1 MPPKRDPEVAA
12 HDRNAV
18 ALARLCDGDLFKD
31 HVLSRLNPTDVYCL
45 SKVNSGLRIYIKATR
60 PDLEEDGVLQFRV
73 SRFVESLENFEWA
86 LANGLTLHLT
96 RQGPLFRCSRVTRE
110 GHLTLAHAV
119 EAGNL
124 DVIKRVEAALR
135 QANPDSRF
143 HQRDWN
149 AFRQRAWF
157 ENQVEL
163 MEWVVTNGTFDK
175 DSAAFLSQ
183 DNMLRMHVDNG
194 HLPMLK
200 WWFEKYG
207 ASDIIMSKRQFT
219 KAAASQGRLEVL
231 KWLVE
236 KGFKF
241 SADCLAAAAQG
252 GALECI
258 EYLREI
264 GCPWSNTVAKI
275 DMTVT
280 TPWWTNIPAAKCY
293 VPILR
298 YLMETGCP
306 YDALSVLKQLDD
318 MFDTNTHMGRRHAEK
333 AAKGEFPDNFGP
345 NLEWIRQRAQ
355 QQVADDKLAAEEKER
370 AEMKRLVLAAAEAE
384 DSGAGSVI
392 PKFNNMRVA
401 VKSGGGGGGGGRGGG
416 RGGRSADGLTVGLQQ
431 LLVKSAPQRKARD

>member
-1 MPPKRDPEVAA
+1 MPPERDPEVAA
-12 HDRNAV
+12 RDRNPAEG
-18 ALARLCDGDLFKD
+18 ALARLLDGDLFKD
-31 HVLSRLNPTDVYCL
+31 HVLSRLNDTDVYCL
-45 SKVNSGLRIYIKATR
+45 CKVNSGLRVCVKAAR
-60 PDLEEDGVLQFRV
+60 PDLEFVLQFRV
-73 SRFVESLENFEWA
+73 SRFVKSLENFEWA

-149 AFRQRAWF
+149 AFRELAWIY
-157 ENQVEL
+157 NQVEL
-163 MEWVVTNGTFDK
+163 MEWVLTNGTFDK
-175 DSAAFLSQ
+175 DSAHFLSQ
-183 DNMLRMHVDNG
+183 DQNLRSCVERG

-207 ASDIIMSKRQFT
+207 ASDIILSKRQF
-219 KAAASQGRLEVL
+219 ARSAASHGELEVL

-236 KGFKF
+236 NGFKF

-252 GALECI
+252 GELECI

-264 GCPWSNTVAKI
+264 GCPWSNAVAKI
-275 DMTVT
+275 NMVAFPWKMNIHNGVN
-280 TPWWTNIPAAKCY
+280 TPVAVEKY

-306 YDALSVLKQLDD
+306 YDAPYVLMQLDD
-318 MFDTNTHMGRRHAEK
+318 IFDLNTYRGRRHAEK
-333 AAKGEFPDNFGP
+333 AEKGEFPENFGP

-355 QQVADDKLAAEEKER
+355 QQIADDKLKAEEKER
-370 AEMKRLVLAAAEAE
+370 RAAKKR
-384 DSGAGSVI
+384 
-392 PKFNNMRVA
+392 
-401 VKSGGGGGGGGRGGG
+401 
-416 RGGRSADGLTVGLQQ
+416 
-431 LLVKSAPQRKARD
+431 RKAE

>member
-96 RQGPLFRCSRVTRE
+96 RQGHFRCSRVTRE

-149 AFRQRAWF
+149 AFREQAWLY
-157 ENQVEL
+157 NQVEL

-175 DSAAFLSQ
+175 DSKEILSK
-183 DNMLRMHVDNG
+183 DEKLRWPVESG

-207 ASDIIMSKRQFT
+207 ASDIILSKKLFT
-219 KAAASQGRLEVL
+219 RAAASHGELEVL

-236 KGFKF
+236 NGFKY

-252 GALECI
+252 GELECI

-264 GCPWSNTVAKI
+264 GCPWSNAVAKI
-275 DMTVT
+275 NMAAFPWKMNIHNGVN
-280 TPWWTNIPAAKCY
+280 TPVAVEKY
-293 VPILR
+293 VQVLR

-306 YDALSVLKQLDD
+306 WDAPYVLKQLDD
-318 MFDTNTHMGRRHAEK
+318 IFDTNTKTGRRHAAK

-370 AEMKRLVLAAAEAE
+370 RAAKKRRRAE
-384 DSGAGSVI
+384 
-392 PKFNNMRVA
+392 
-401 VKSGGGGGGGGRGGG
+401 
-416 RGGRSADGLTVGLQQ
+416 
-431 LLVKSAPQRKARD
+431 

>member
-1 MPPKRDPEVAA
+1 MPPEVAA
-12 HDRNAV
+12 RDRNPAEV
-18 ALARLCDGDLFKD
+18 ALARLLDGDLFKD
-31 HVLSRLNPTDVYCL
+31 HVLSKLTYFDVSCL
-45 SKVNSGLRIYIKATR
+45 CNVNSGLRIYIKAAR
-60 PDLEEDGVLQFRV
+60 PHIGPTMYVPRLVR
-73 SRFVESLENFEWA
+73 SLESFEWA
-86 LANGLTLHLT
+86 LANGLTFHKT
-96 RQGPLFRCSRVTRE
+96 RHRHR
-110 GHLTLAHAV
+110 TLAHAV

-124 DVIKRVEAALR
+124 DVIKRVMDVFRE
-135 QANPDSRF
+135 ANPDFRLPNKEWS
-143 HQRDWN
+143 
-149 AFRQRAWF
+149 AFRYRAWL
-157 ENQVEL
+157 NDQVEV

-219 KAAASQGRLEVL
+219 KAAAAQGELEVL

-258 EYLREI
+258 EYLRQI

-306 YDALSVLKQLDD
+306 WDAPYVLKQLDD
-318 MFDTNTHMGRRHAEK
+318 IFDTNTKTGRRHAAK
-333 AAKGEFPDNFGP
+333 AAKGELPDNFGP

-355 QQVADDKLAAEEKER
+355 QQLADDKLAAEEKER
-370 AEMKRLVLAAAEAE
+370 RAAKKRRRAE
-384 DSGAGSVI
+384 
-392 PKFNNMRVA
+392 
-401 VKSGGGGGGGGRGGG
+401 
-416 RGGRSADGLTVGLQQ
+416 
-431 LLVKSAPQRKARD
+431 

>member
-45 SKVNSGLRIYIKATR
+45 CKVNSGLRIYIKAAR

-73 SRFVESLENFEWA
+73 SRFVKSLENIEWA

-96 RQGPLFRCSRVTRE
+96 RQGHFRCSRVTRE

-149 AFRQRAWF
+149 AFREQAWLY
-157 ENQVEL
+157 NQVEL

-175 DSAAFLSQ
+175 DSKEILSK
-183 DNMLRMHVDNG
+183 DEKLRWPVESG

-207 ASDIIMSKRQFT
+207 ASNIILSKKLFT
-219 KAAASQGRLEVL
+219 KAAASHGELEVL

-252 GALECI
+252 GELECI

-264 GCPWSNTVAKI
+264 GCPWSNAVAKI
-275 DMTVT
+275 NMTAFPVKMNIHNGVN
-280 TPWWTNIPAAKCY
+280 TPVAVEKY
-293 VPILR
+293 VQVLR
-298 YLMETGCP
+298 YLMESGCP
-306 YDALSVLKQLDD
+306 YDALSVIWQLDD
-318 MFDTNTHMGRRHAEK
+318 IFDSNTYRGRCRAEK
-333 AAKGEFPDNFGP
+333 AAKGEFPENFGP

-355 QQVADDKLAAEEKER
+355 QQLADDKLEAEEKER
-370 AEMKRLVLAAAEAE
+370 RAAKKRRRAE
-384 DSGAGSVI
+384 
-392 PKFNNMRVA
+392 
-401 VKSGGGGGGGGRGGG
+401 
-416 RGGRSADGLTVGLQQ
+416 
-431 LLVKSAPQRKARD
+431 